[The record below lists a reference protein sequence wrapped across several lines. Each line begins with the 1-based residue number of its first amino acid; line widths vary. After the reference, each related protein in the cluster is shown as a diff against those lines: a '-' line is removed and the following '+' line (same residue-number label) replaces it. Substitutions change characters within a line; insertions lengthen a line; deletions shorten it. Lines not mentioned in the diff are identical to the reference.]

1 MTASRPAPMKNP
13 TVQMLSRVTV
23 GGKEGYVCARTWAC
37 TSHPELYDVR
47 LTDTAEAGKIIPHL
61 LVEQLQDVREPDGA
75 MLERVVR

>member
-23 GGKEGYVCARTWAC
+23 QGEEGYVCARTWAC
-37 TSHPELYDVR
+37 TSHPEMYDVR
-47 LTDTAEAGKIIPHL
+47 LKSGKVLPHL
-61 LVEQLQDVREPDGA
+61 LMDQLQDVRDPDPA